1 MKLALMALVLFFQV
15 GSAFAK
21 LIILD
26 VRTPE
31 EYSQGHIDHALNY
44 DVLNPNFSDR
54 VSSLKRSDTY
64 KVYCKGG
71 KRATQAVQIM
81 KELGFKDVISLGG
94 YEDAQRAFHTDMPN
108 EP

>member
-1 MKLALMALVLFFQV
+1 MKLALMALVLLFQLDA
-15 GSAFAK
+15 AFAK
-21 LIILD
+21 LVVLD
-26 VRTPE
+26 VRTPD
-31 EYSQGHIDHALNY
+31 EYSQGHIDGALNY

-54 VSSLKRSDTY
+54 VSSLKRDDTY

-71 KRATQAVQIM
+71 KRAAQAVLIM
-81 KELGFKDVISLGG
+81 KGLGFNDVISLGG